1 MKTSMTQT
9 PNKTQ
14 KGLTKNAGVPVLL
27 VCLGLIGGV
36 GIVLLASSF
45 SARGLSQE
53 QENLSPQ
60 NQPGLDSH
68 MSANPKTPPPNMPVG
83 VGLGAEGFAPKVNR
97 LGVDVLPG
105 APQTGAVSSSGVGVE
120 PLGLQR
126 TDFIYDPTG
135 LRDPFRP
142 FFANKFA
149 MVPTTPS
156 NSMPTNTGAGKIL
169 KPAVEVLSDPL
180 ESFDLAQLKVV
191 AIIWSAKNSRVVIK
205 DPTGKL
211 HHLKT
216 NAKLGRSQGVISE
229 IKEGGIVVVE
239 RFMEGAGAAV
249 NKTFIPVSK

>member
-1 MKTSMTQT
+1 MKTSRTQA

-14 KGLTKNAGVPVLL
+14 KGLTKNAGMPVLL
-27 VCLGLIGGV
+27 VCLGIIGGI

-60 NQPGLDSH
+60 NQPVSP
-68 MSANPKTPPPNMPVG
+68 MNMNPNMPAG
-83 VGLGAEGFAPKVNR
+83 VGSSAAEGFAPKVNR
-97 LGVDVLPG
+97 PGVTGQLGAGVVN
-105 APQTGAVSSSGVGVE
+105 SSGVGVE

-156 NSMPTNTGAGKIL
+156 NSMPTNEGGGKVL

-180 ESFDLAQLKVV
+180 EFFDLAQLKVV

>member
-27 VCLGLIGGV
+27 VCLGLIGGI

-60 NQPGLDSH
+60 NQPV
-68 MSANPKTPPPNMPVG
+68 APINTNMPAG
-83 VGLGAEGFAPKVNR
+83 AGSSAAEGFAPKVNR
-97 LGVDVLPG
+97 PG
-105 APQTGAVSSSGVGVE
+105 AIGQPGAGAAGQVTNMSAVGTE
-120 PLGLQR
+120 PSGLQR

-135 LRDPFRP
+135 LRDPFKP

-156 NSMPTNTGAGKIL
+156 NSMPTNTGVGKIL